1 MREKFIISIDGPSG
15 AGKSTASKLLA
26 KRLGYIYVD
35 TGALYRAIAWK
46 VKEKN
51 IDMRDEAA
59 LDNMC
64 DATEIKIELVD
75 GEQRV
80 YVDGIDVSS
89 YIRTPE
95 IGMMSSKVS
104 SVPCVRK
111 RLLELQRQF
120 GKEGGAVIEGRDIG
134 TVVFPD
140 ADVKFFL
147 KASVEERGR
156 RRYIE
161 LKVKGHDIN
170 LEDTIEDIKKRDYND
185 SKRDIAPLCIAADAI
200 VIDSTGLD
208 AEGVVKKMLDEIK
221 KRENDLRVTK
231 NSGGQGVRAAC
242 SMLFFI

>member
-1 MREKFIISIDGPSG
+1 MRNKFIIAIDGPSG
-15 AGKSTASKLLA
+15 AGKSTAAKLLS

-51 IDMRDEAA
+51 IDIKDEAM
-59 LDNMC
+59 LNYMC
-64 DATEIKIELVD
+64 EATDIKIKLVD
-75 GEQRV
+75 GEQKV
-80 YVDGIDVSS
+80 YVDGTDVSS
-89 YIRTPE
+89 FIRTPE
-95 IGMMSSKVS
+95 IGMMSSNVS
-104 SVPCVRK
+104 SVPCIRK

-140 ADVKFFL
+140 AEVKFFL
-147 KASVEERGR
+147 NASVKERGR

-161 LKVKGHDIN
+161 LKGKGHDIN

-185 SKRDIAPLCIAADAI
+185 SKRDIAPLCIADDAI

-208 AEGVVKKMLDEIK
+208 AEGVVKKMLKEIVKRQDELK
-221 KRENDLRVTK
+221 GFKD
-231 NSGGQGVRAAC
+231 SSGQGVKAGC
-242 SMLFFI
+242 SMLFFV

>member
-1 MREKFIISIDGPSG
+1 MREKFIIAIDGPSG

-51 IDMRDEAA
+51 IDSKDEAQ
-59 LDNMC
+59 LEDMC
-64 DATEIKIELVD
+64 NKTDIKIRVVD
-75 GEQRV
+75 SEQRV

-140 ADVKFFL
+140 AEVKFFL
-147 KASVEERGR
+147 NASVEERGR

-161 LKVKGHDIN
+161 LKGKGHDVN

-185 SKRDIAPLCIAADAI
+185 SKRDIAPLCVAADAI

-221 KRENDLRVTK
+221 KRQNELRVTK
-231 NSGGQGVRAAC
+231 NSGGQGVRAGC

>member
-1 MREKFIISIDGPSG
+1 MREKFIIAIDGPSG
-15 AGKSTASKLLA
+15 AGKSTASKLLS

-46 VKEKN
+46 VKENN
-51 IDMRDEAA
+51 IDSKDEAQ
-59 LDNMC
+59 LEDMC
-64 DATEIKIELVD
+64 NKTDIKIRAVD
-75 GEQRV
+75 SEQRV
-80 YVDGIDVSS
+80 YVDGKDVNS

-104 SVPCVRK
+104 SVHCVRK

-140 ADVKFFL
+140 AEVKFFL
-147 KASVEERGR
+147 KASDEERGR

-161 LKVKGHDIN
+161 LKGKGHN
-170 LEDTIEDIKKRDYND
+170 VSLEDTTEDIKKRDYND
-185 SKRDIAPLCIAADAI
+185 SKRDIAPLCIAEDAI

-208 AEGVVKKMLDEIK
+208 AEGVVKKMLNEISK
-221 KRENDLRVTK
+221 KKAKAKTPHLNPLPIGERK
-231 NSGGQGVRAAC
+231 
-242 SMLFFI
+242 

>member
-1 MREKFIISIDGPSG
+1 MREKFIIAIDGPSG
-15 AGKSTASKLLA
+15 AGKSTASKLLS

-46 VKEKN
+46 VKENN
-51 IDMRDEAA
+51 IDSKDEAQ
-59 LDNMC
+59 LEDMC
-64 DATEIKIELVD
+64 NKTDIKIRAVD
-75 GEQRV
+75 SEQRV
-80 YVDGIDVSS
+80 YVDGKDVNS

-104 SVPCVRK
+104 SVHCVRK

-120 GKEGGAVIEGRDIG
+120 EKEGGAVIEGRDIG

-140 ADVKFFL
+140 AEVKFFL
-147 KASVEERGR
+147 KASDEERGR

-161 LKVKGHDIN
+161 LKGKGHN
-170 LEDTIEDIKKRDYND
+170 VSLEDTTEDIKKRDYND
-185 SKRDIAPLCIAADAI
+185 SKRDIAPLCVADDAI

-221 KRENDLRVTK
+221 KRQNELRVTK
-231 NSGGQGVRAAC
+231 NSGGQGVRAGC

>member
-1 MREKFIISIDGPSG
+1 MRNKLIIAIDGPSG

-140 ADVKFFL
+140 AEVKFFL
-147 KASVEERGR
+147 SASDEERGR

-161 LKVKGHDIN
+161 LKEKGHN
-170 LEDTIEDIKKRDYND
+170 VSLEDTTENIKKRDYND
-185 SKRDIAPLCIAADAI
+185 SQRDIAPLCVADDAI
-200 VIDSTGLD
+200 VMDSTGLD
-208 AEGVVKKMLDEIK
+208 AEGVVK
-221 KRENDLRVTK
+221 R
-231 NSGGQGVRAAC
+231 C
-242 SMLFFI
+242 

>member
-1 MREKFIISIDGPSG
+1 MRNKFIIAIDGPSG

-51 IDMRDEAA
+51 IDIKDETK

-64 DATEIKIELVD
+64 DTTDIKIKLVD

-80 YVDGIDVSS
+80 YVDSTDVSK

-140 ADVKFFL
+140 AEAKFFL
-147 KASVEERGR
+147 SASVEERGR

-161 LKVKGHDIN
+161 LKGKGHDVN

-185 SKRDIAPLCIAADAI
+185 SKRDIAPLCVADGAI

-208 AEGVVKKMLDEIK
+208 AEGVVKKMLGEIK
-221 KRENDLRVTK
+221 KRQNELRVTK
-231 NSGGQGVRAAC
+231 NSGGQGVRAGC
-242 SMLFFI
+242 SMLFFV

>member
-1 MREKFIISIDGPSG
+1 MRNKLIIAIDGPSG

-140 ADVKFFL
+140 AEVKFFL
-147 KASVEERGR
+147 SASDEERGR

-161 LKVKGHDIN
+161 LKEKGHN
-170 LEDTIEDIKKRDYND
+170 VSLEDTTENIKKRDYND
-185 SKRDIAPLCIAADAI
+185 SQRDIAPLCVADDAI
-200 VIDSTGLD
+200 VMDSTGLD

-221 KRENDLRVTK
+221 KRENELRVIK
-231 NSGGQGVRAAC
+231 NSGGQGVRAGC